1 MAEVTNAFLKSK
13 MNQDLDAR
21 ILPKGEYRRAL
32 NLQISRS
39 EGSTVGEFEQIPG
52 ATKLVD
58 SLDGVGNVDLGIIGT
73 YVVNHSLHVTGNVAV
88 SGLSAIGGASA
99 PIRFASLPN
108 DNADK
113 AEINALK
120 AGDLY
125 VALSGDHNGY
135 VCVKK

>member
-1 MAEVTNAFLKSK
+1 MPQFTISQLNAGDSDYVIKDTDV
-13 MNQDLDAR
+13 MMV
-21 ILPKGEYRRAL
+21 
-32 NLQISRS
+32 
-39 EGSTVGEFEQIPG
+39 TVGTQS
-52 ATKLVD
+52 T
-58 SLDGVGNVDLGIIGT
+58 DLSSVQVSFKQFAEWIIQT
-73 YVVNHSLHVTGNVAV
+73 YTANHGLHVTGNVAV
-88 SGLSAIGGASA
+88 SGLSAVGGTIA